1 MAGYIRAG
9 GPHKVEI
16 SLLLLCS
23 LFMKVFNHSRSATSV
38 KAYRPKTAGQ
48 TEPTER
54 ERERERERVRET
66 EKKRERER
74 EKAREREREREEE
87 DSWS

>member
-54 ERERERERVRET
+54 ERERESERDREKE
-66 EKKRERER
+66 RERER
-74 EKAREREREREEE
+74 KLEREREREEE

>member
-54 ERERERERVRET
+54 ERERESERDREKE
-66 EKKRERER
+66 RERER
-74 EKAREREREREEE
+74 KLEREREREVE

>member
-54 ERERERERVRET
+54 ERERESERDRE
-66 EKKRERER
+66 KERER